1 MTTTT
6 TTEETQE
13 TTQSTILI
21 NYLSEKKVEELMR

>member
-13 TTQSTILI
+13 TSQSTILI